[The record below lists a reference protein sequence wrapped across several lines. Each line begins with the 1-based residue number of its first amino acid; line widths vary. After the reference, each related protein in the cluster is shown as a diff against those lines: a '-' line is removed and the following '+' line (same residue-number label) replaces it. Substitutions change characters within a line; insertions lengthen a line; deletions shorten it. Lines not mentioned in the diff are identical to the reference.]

1 MAFTF
6 VVNHDTQTAEIIST
20 SKFTSLLNQELIK
33 NLTSIA
39 SATVDE
45 PTCVKEA
52 IERFKVYK
60 IPLPQSEPTQPTMKM
75 DESRP
80 FTPSRMMTPITRMS
94 PRMSPITPHYA
105 QLEPEMI
112 SQKPPQYPSPR
123 KKRAPTPHKP
133 CFHQTVQ
140 ETLDNNTKAK
150 LISVLNKVNS
160 DDH

>member
-6 VVNHDTQTAEIIST
+6 VVNHDTQTAEIIT
-20 SKFTSLLNQELIK
+20 
-33 NLTSIA
+33 
-39 SATVDE
+39 TVDE

-112 SQKPPQYPSPR
+112 SQKPPQYPSP
-123 KKRAPTPHKP
+123 
-133 CFHQTVQ
+133 Q
-140 ETLDNNTKAK
+140 TLDNNTKAK